1 MCAKLSVPL
10 PSLTRPI
17 DRLLSPIR
25 DFLRIEAAGGILL
38 LAATAIALVWAN
50 SPWAESYE
58 NFLHIPITVG
68 IGSFELTPDTL
79 AHWVNDGLMVIFFFV
94 VGLEIK
100 REMLVGELAS
110 VRQAAIPIAAAIGGM
125 AVPAVIYAAIN
136 AGGDGLRGWA
146 IPCATDIAFALGV
159 MAMLGKRVP
168 VQLKIFLMA
177 LAIVDDIGA
186 VLIIAFF
193 YTSDLHWAALG
204 AGAGIVVLLV
214 AANLLHV
221 RRPEVYGVLGVLLW
235 VAVLE
240 SGVHAT
246 IAGVVL
252 AFTIPARF
260 RIQGRE
266 FVSFARKAVDEFE
279 AAGGNEN
286 DCMTNSQRQ
295 RWVHGLE
302 QACEHVQTPLLRMEH
317 FLHPISSFFIVPLF
331 ALANAGVVFGTGLGE
346 ALMTRVSLGI
356 IVGLVLGKQIG
367 IMAFTWLAT
376 KLNLG
381 SLGEG
386 VSWKQVYAASWLAA
400 IGFTMSIFIANLGF
414 GEGDNLHDAKIG
426 VLAGSLVAGVVGF
439 TLLRAFTS
447 PRT

>member
-50 SPWAESYE
+50 SPWAQSYDD
-58 NFLHIPITVG
+58 FWHIPISVG
-68 IGSFELTPDTL
+68 IGSFELTHTL

-136 AGGDGLRGWA
+136 AGDAGSSGWA

-193 YTSDLHWAALG
+193 YTSDLQWTALG
-204 AGAGIVVLLV
+204 AAAGIVVLLV

-221 RRPEVYGVLGVLLW
+221 RQPAVYGVLGVLLW

-252 AFTIPARF
+252 AFTIPASF

-266 FVSFARKAVDEFE
+266 FVTFARKAVDEFE

-317 FLHPISSFFIVPLF
+317 FLHPITSFFIVPVF
-331 ALANAGVVFGTGLGE
+331 AMANAGVVFGTGLGD

-367 IMAFTWLAT
+367 IMAFTWLAV

-386 VSWKQVYAASWLAA
+386 VNWKLVYATSWLAG

-414 GEGDNLHDAKIG
+414 GAGENLHDAKIG
-426 VLAGSLVAGVVGF
+426 VLAGSLVAGIVGF

>member
-10 PSLTRPI
+10 PSLTSPI

-38 LAATAIALVWAN
+38 LTATAIALVWAN

-58 NFLHIPITVG
+58 NFWHIPIVVR
-68 IGSFELTPDTL
+68 IGSFVLTPDTL

-110 VRQAAIPIAAAIGGM
+110 ARKAAIPIAAAIGGM
-125 AVPAVIYAAIN
+125 AAPAIIYVAIN
-136 AGGDGLRGWA
+136 AGGAGLSGWA

-193 YTSDLHWAALG
+193 YTSDLQWAALG
-204 AGAGIVVLLV
+204 AGAGVVVLLV

-266 FVSFARKAVDEFE
+266 FVTFARKAVDEFE

-317 FLHPISSFFIVPLF
+317 FLHPISSLFIVPVF

-367 IMAFTWLAT
+367 IMGFTWLAV

-386 VSWKQVYAASWLAA
+386 VSWKQIYAASWLAA

-426 VLAGSLVAGVVGF
+426 VLAGSLFAGVVGF

-447 PRT
+447 SRT

>member
-50 SPWAESYE
+50 SPWAQSYDD
-58 NFLHIPITVG
+58 FWHIPISVG
-68 IGSFELTPDTL
+68 IGSFELTHTL

-136 AGGDGLRGWA
+136 AGGAGSSGWA

-193 YTSDLHWAALG
+193 YTSDLQWTALG
-204 AGAGIVVLLV
+204 AAAGIVVLLV

-252 AFTIPARF
+252 AFTIPASF

-266 FVSFARKAVDEFE
+266 FVMFARRAVDEFE

-317 FLHPISSFFIVPLF
+317 FLHPITSFFIVPVF
-331 ALANAGVVFGTGLGE
+331 AMANAGVVFGTGLGD

-356 IVGLVLGKQIG
+356 IVGLVLGNQIG
-367 IMAFTWLAT
+367 IMAFTWLAV
-376 KLNLG
+376 KLTLG

-386 VSWKQVYAASWLAA
+386 VSWKLVYATSWLAG

-414 GEGDNLHDAKIG
+414 GPGDNLHDAKIG

>member
-50 SPWAESYE
+50 SPWAQSYDD
-58 NFLHIPITVG
+58 FWHIPISVG
-68 IGSFELTPDTL
+68 IGSFELTHTL

-136 AGGDGLRGWA
+136 AGGAGSSGWA

-193 YTSDLHWAALG
+193 YTSDLQWTALG
-204 AGAGIVVLLV
+204 AAAGIVVLLV

-221 RRPEVYGVLGVLLW
+221 RQPAVYGVLGVLLW

-252 AFTIPARF
+252 AFTIPASF

-266 FVSFARKAVDEFE
+266 FVTFARRAVDEFE

-317 FLHPISSFFIVPLF
+317 FLHPITSFFIVPVF
-331 ALANAGVVFGTGLGE
+331 AMANAGVVFGTGLGD

-367 IMAFTWLAT
+367 IMAFTWLAV

-386 VSWKQVYAASWLAA
+386 VNWKLVYATSWLAG

-414 GEGDNLHDAKIG
+414 GAGENLHDAKIG

>member
-50 SPWAESYE
+50 SPWAQSYDD
-58 NFLHIPITVG
+58 FWHIPISVG
-68 IGSFELTPDTL
+68 IGSFELTHTL

-125 AVPAVIYAAIN
+125 AVPAIIYAAIN
-136 AGGDGLRGWA
+136 AGGAGSSGWA

-193 YTSDLHWAALG
+193 YTSDLQWTALG
-204 AGAGIVVLLV
+204 AAAGIVVLLV

-221 RRPEVYGVLGVLLW
+221 RQPAVYGVLGVLLW

-252 AFTIPARF
+252 AFTIPASF

-266 FVSFARKAVDEFE
+266 FVTFARKAVDEFE

-317 FLHPISSFFIVPLF
+317 FLHPITSFFIVPVF
-331 ALANAGVVFGTGLGE
+331 AMANAGVVFGTGLGD

-367 IMAFTWLAT
+367 IMAFTWLAV

-386 VSWKQVYAASWLAA
+386 VNWKLVYATSWLAG

-414 GEGDNLHDAKIG
+414 GAGENLHDAKIG